1 MSYLPEKM
9 AYIKG
14 LAEGLDIDASTKEGK
29 LLLAIVDALSDT
41 ADEIYEIQDL
51 QDEGVLN
58 PKALFYI
65 REYID
70 AKFDGN
76 DFNSDGYF
84 INKANK
90 IDQFYAEGK
99 AEVYAACTGYGEL
112 MERAKEADLRLR
124 RAIVAL
130 DPKTVIST
138 EDCKLVD
145 DSEKFMNDYNQ
156 LTDKLNWEA
165 K

>member
-1 MSYLPEKM
+1 MKF
-9 AYIKG
+9 
-14 LAEGLDIDASTKEGK
+14 LDKIPFINRLFGNQPGSDWHDPVTTLELLSKEELRGMQQE
-29 LLLAIVDALSDT
+29 T
-41 ADEIYEIQDL
+41 IQDL

-65 REYID
+65 RGYID

-112 MERAKEADLRLR
+112 MERTKEADLRLR